1 MNVTL
6 RQLRAFVA
14 VARTGSFT
22 TAAESL
28 FVTQSALSGL
38 IKELE
43 QSLGLRLFDRSTRRL
58 QLSDSGRDL
67 FPQIEK
73 ILLDLDGVVNEVG
86 ALKALQRGLVRVAVP
101 QLMACTL
108 MPGLM
113 AEFRQEHP
121 HIQLRLVDTL
131 VESVVNRVFT
141 GEVDFGLGPER
152 APNSDIETAQL
163 FELPFMAVLP
173 SGHPLAAHQQLRWA
187 DLAAWP
193 LITLQGQ
200 FTELLASD
208 LGAARRNVALE
219 PANEV
224 AFMSTAL
231 AMVAAGLGLT
241 VCIPYAAELVQ
252 QYGLV
257 LRPVV
262 EPVVPRG
269 FYIFTRRGRTLS
281 PAAQSFH
288 DFVVRRMDNG
298 RRFAGLTESIT
309 CAADSAT

>member
-22 TAAESL
+22 LAAESL
-28 FVTQSALSGL
+28 FITQSALSGL

-43 QSLGLRLFDRSTRRL
+43 QALGLRLFDRSTRRL
-58 QLSDSGRDL
+58 QLSDAGSDL
-67 FPQIEK
+67 VTHIEK
-73 ILLDLDGVVNEVG
+73 ILLDLDGVIDEVG
-86 ALKALQRGLVRVAVP
+86 KLKALQRGLVRVAVP

-113 AEFRQEHP
+113 ASFRNDHP
-121 HIQLRLVDTL
+121 QVQLRLVDSL
-131 VESVVNRVFT
+131 VEQVINRVFT

-152 APNSDIETAQL
+152 PPNSDIEATQL
-163 FELPFMAVLP
+163 FELPFMAALP
-173 SGHPLAAHQQLRWA
+173 RTHRLACQRELRWA
-187 DLAAWP
+187 DLAGDP

-200 FTELLASD
+200 FTERLATD
-208 LGAARRNVALE
+208 LGAARRNVTLE

-231 AMVAAGLGLT
+231 SMVAAGLGLT
-241 VCIPYAAELVQ
+241 ICIPYAAEMVQ

-262 EPVVPRG
+262 DPVVLRG
-269 FYIFTRRGRTLS
+269 FYIFRRRGRTLS
-281 PAAQSFH
+281 PAAQRFH
-288 DFVVRRMDNG
+288 DFICDELHQHRPFERAL
-298 RRFAGLTESIT
+298 REAQAAGLEG
-309 CAADSAT
+309 